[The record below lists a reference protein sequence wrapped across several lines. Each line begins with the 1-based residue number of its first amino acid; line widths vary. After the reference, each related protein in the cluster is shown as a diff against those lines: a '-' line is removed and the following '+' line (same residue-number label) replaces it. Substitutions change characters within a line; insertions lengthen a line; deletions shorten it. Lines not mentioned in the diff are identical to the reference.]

1 MPFRFVLSILLWGGW
16 MSVGAEPTRPNL
28 VFILADD
35 LGYGDLA
42 CFGSRHIQTPNL
54 DRMAAEGMKLTDFYA
69 GCTVC
74 APSRCVLMTGRH
86 GGRAAVRGN
95 AGTGTDANRQAL
107 PTGSVTV
114 ASVLKESGYATA
126 MFGKWGLG
134 ELDSPGH
141 PLSQGFD
148 TFFGYL
154 NQTHAHNY
162 YPEFLVSNRE
172 TVPLRNRLARA
183 WLESPQ
189 AAKAPKGSGWA
200 DPAARIDYSHDLIF
214 ARSLAWL
221 EENHGKPFFL
231 YLPFTLP
238 HANNEAARGVG
249 DGQEVP
255 DHGIYADRDWPAPDK
270 GQAAMVSRLDR
281 DVGTLLTRLKEY
293 GIENRTLVLF
303 SSDNGPHREGGN
315 RPDFFQAS
323 GPFQGTKRS
332 LHEGGIRVPTLAWW
346 PGTIRPGSSSAHAAY
361 FGDLL
366 ATACELAG
374 VPVPPDTDSLS
385 FLPTL
390 TGEGKQAEHRY
401 LYWEFHEQ
409 GTRQAVRFGDWKAIR
424 EPMLSGP
431 IRLYNLTRDPQERTD
446 LADTHPEKVQEAAR
460 LLHEAHEPNPQ
471 WPVPGEK

>member
-1 MPFRFVLSILLWGGW
+1 MLLGLFLASGPALT
-16 MSVGAEPTRPNL
+16 AEPPRPNL
-28 VFILADD
+28 VLILADD
-35 LGYGDLA
+35 LGYGDLG
-42 CFGSRHIQTPNL
+42 CFGSQRIQTPNL

-86 GGRAAVRGN
+86 SGRAAVRGN
-95 AGTGTDANRQAL
+95 AGQGRDAARQSL
-107 PTGSVTV
+107 PAGSVTV
-114 ASVLKESGYATA
+114 ASVLQQAGYATA

-134 ELDSPGH
+134 ELGSPGH
-141 PLSQGFD
+141 PLKQGFD
-148 TFFGYL
+148 TFYGYL

-162 YPEFLVSNRE
+162 YPEFLISDHD
-172 TVPLRNRLARA
+172 TVPLRNRTARA
-183 WLESPQ
+183 WLDSPK

-200 DPAARIDYSHDLIF
+200 EPGERVDYSHDLIF
-214 ARSLAWL
+214 TRALEWL
-221 EENHGKPFFL
+221 EQHHDRPFFL

-238 HANNEAARGVG
+238 HANNEASAGTG
-249 DGQEVP
+249 NGQEIP
-255 DHGIYADRDWPAPDK
+255 DHGLYADRDWPEPDK

-281 DVGTLLTRLKEY
+281 DVGTLLRKLTGY
-293 GIENRTLVLF
+293 GIDRRTLVLF

-346 PGTIRPGSSSAHAAY
+346 PGHIAPGSSSAHPAY

-366 ATACELAG
+366 ATACDLAKL
-374 VPVPPDTDSLS
+374 PVPSDLDSLS

-390 TGEGKQAEHRY
+390 TGKGNQAAHRW

-409 GTRQAVRFGDWKAIR
+409 GTRQAVRFGNWKAIR
-424 EPMLSGP
+424 EPMPNGP
-431 IRLYNLTRDPQERTD
+431 IRLYDLHNDPAERTD
-446 LADTHPEKVQEAAR
+446 LAATLPEKTREAAR
-460 LLHEAHEPNPQ
+460 LLDEAHQPHPL
-471 WPVPGEK
+471 WPIPGE